1 MNMPQVSPHI
11 MIVLGQR
18 VSWPE
23 MLTRT
28 LETERLGFDGLYLV
42 DHYFGRIDLDEP
54 THEGWT
60 MLAALAP
67 FTQRMRLG
75 MMVSGNTYRNPAF
88 LLKQAITVDHI
99 SGGRVDFGVGAGWQ
113 QREHEAYS
121 FPLPPPK
128 ERIDRFQE
136 ALQIWEE
143 LQANDRTTFDGEHY
157 QLLDAPFQPKSL
169 QSPRLPLL
177 IGSTG
182 PRMMRLVARHADIW
196 NVIGTPES
204 GAALNARM
212 DDLCQDIGRDPAT
225 LIRGVSPS
233 LNLLESPEAFASGV
247 AAYVEAG
254 FQDICIPWP
263 RVEAEVPVLR
273 EVARSILP
281 SLQGRTV
288 ESPATKSAAPTLT
301 PVIDA
306 GTDSISI
313 VVNTVAEEPSKRLL
327 RFLAEHPEER
337 FDGAKLQEHLGLES
351 HEQVTRATIRIAAE
365 FASQGLARP
374 WNEAQSGYLM
384 SREVAA
390 CIMQVVPGAP
400 GTR

>member
-1 MNMPQVSPHI
+1 MTQAFPRI

-23 MLTRT
+23 MLART

-42 DHYFGRIDLDEP
+42 DHYFGRVDLDEP

-88 LLKQAITVDHI
+88 LLKQAITVDHV

-113 QREHEAYS
+113 QREHEAYG
-121 FPLPPPK
+121 FPLPPAK
-128 ERIDRFQE
+128 ERVDRFEE

-143 LQANDRTTFDGEHY
+143 LQANDRTTFEGEHY

-182 PRMMRLVARHADIW
+182 PRMMRLVARYADLW
-196 NVIGTPES
+196 NVIATPED

-212 DDLCQDIGRDPAT
+212 DDLCREIGRDPAT

-247 AAYVEAG
+247 QAYVDAG
-254 FQDICIPWP
+254 FQDICMPWP
-263 RVEAEVPVLR
+263 RLDAEVPVLR
-273 EVARSILP
+273 EVARAVLP
-281 SLQGRTV
+281 GLRGQAV
-288 ESPATKSAAPTLT
+288 ASPVASGGKPALT
-301 PVIDA
+301 PVLDA
-306 GTDSISI
+306 GDAALSS
-313 VVNTVAEEPSKRLL
+313 VVTAFGDEPSGRLL
-327 RFLAEHPEER
+327 RFLATHPEER
-337 FDGAKLQEHLGLES
+337 FDGARLQKHLGLDT
-351 HEQVTRATIRIAAE
+351 HEQVTRAAIVVARA
-365 FASQGLARP
+365 FANQDLDRP
-374 WNEAQSGYLM
+374 WEEAQSGYLM
-384 SREVAA
+384 PRAVAA
-390 CIMQVVPGAP
+390 RIMSLIPGMP
-400 GTR
+400 GS